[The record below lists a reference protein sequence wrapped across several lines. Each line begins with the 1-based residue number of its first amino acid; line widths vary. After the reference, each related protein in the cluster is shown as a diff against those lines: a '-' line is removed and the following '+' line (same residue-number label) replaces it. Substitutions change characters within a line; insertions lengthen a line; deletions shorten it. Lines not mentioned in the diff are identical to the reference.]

1 MNLIENEEAIKKRK
15 KAKII
20 MAIIIVLIVILLAVS
35 VFLLYM
41 ISEVQRSTLKL
52 NVDNKSTSFAED
64 LFVFEDDKL
73 YVAIKDFG
81 QLMGYTPYNGD
92 YKNRRYSETTTEC
105 YISTPNEIASY
116 SLNSNTM
123 YKKASIN
130 DDYEYFD
137 LEEPVK
143 LINDKLYVIKD
154 GIEIGTNC
162 IIQYNASNNQISV
175 ISLDYLV
182 SYYAN
187 KFNNAVVINEDANF
201 NNKKALRYDLV
212 VFQNTDGL
220 YGVYNSDGTE
230 IIGPKYTNI
239 IFKEDSQE
247 FTVTT
252 EENKMGILST
262 DGTTKIEPNYDEIK
276 QISKDLNYY
285 LVSNNKKYGV
295 INHNGNIVIYLEYD
309 KIGIDESRFNSN
321 GIDNAYILFGK
332 CIPVFQNNKWGI
344 YDIDGKVVLPLEYDS
359 IGCLVGSQNNNISSN
374 NVVVIP
380 QYEGIV
386 VGQGEQYGIYSSDGE
401 RYVPVRLDSVY
412 SQTING
418 EEKYYM
424 NVTLPTEE
432 NGEIVDKQYTYDVDE
447 YFSQF
452 VIEPPESL
460 EENVNSLGG
469 TSVNETVDG
478 NTEVTNTDSQETDA
492 NTQDTSTEPTD
503 VNVQDTNVE
512 ATDTNV

>member
-1 MNLIENEEAIKKRK
+1 MNLIENEEAIKKKK
-15 KAKII
+15 KARII
-20 MAIIIVLIVILLAVS
+20 MITISVMIVILLVVS
-35 VFLLYM
+35 VFLLYK
-41 ISEVQRSTLKL
+41 INEVQRSTLKL
-52 NVDNKSTSFAED
+52 NVDNKSTSFASD

-105 YISTPNEIASY
+105 YISTPSEIASY
-116 SLNSNTM
+116 SLNSNTI
-123 YKKASIN
+123 YKKATLN

-175 ISLDYLV
+175 ISLDYLI

-187 KFNNAVVINEDANF
+187 KFNNAVVINEEANF
-201 NNKKALRYDLV
+201 NNKKALRYDLI

-220 YGVYNSDGTE
+220 YGVYNADGTE

-252 EENKMGILST
+252 EKNKMGILSI

-276 QISKDLNYY
+276 QISRDLNYY
-285 LVSNNKKYGV
+285 LVSNNEKYGV

-332 CIPVFQNNKWGI
+332 CIPVLQNNKWGI
-344 YDIDGKVVLPLEYDS
+344 YDTNGNVILPLEYDS
-359 IGCLVGSQNNNISSN
+359 IGCVVGTQSNSISGN

-386 VGQGEQYGIYSSDGE
+386 VGQGVEYGIFSSDGE
-401 RYVPVRLDSVY
+401 QYVPVMLDTVY

-424 NVTLPTEE
+424 NVTLATEE

-460 EENVNSLGG
+460 EENVNSLGNNG
-469 TSVNETVDG
+469 TNETVVDE
-478 NTEVTNTDSQETDA
+478 NTEVTNTD
-492 NTQDTSTEPTD
+492 TQ
-503 VNVQDTNVE
+503 

>member
-1 MNLIENEEAIKKRK
+1 MNLIENEEAVKKKKR
-15 KAKII
+15 AKII
-20 MAIIIVLIVILLAVS
+20 MIVIIVLILILLVVS
-35 VFLLYM
+35 VFLLYQ

-52 NVDNKSTSFAED
+52 NVDNKATSFADD

-105 YISTPNEIASY
+105 YISTTDEIASY

-123 YKKASIN
+123 YKKATAN
-130 DDYEYFD
+130 EDYEYFE

-143 LINDKLYVIKD
+143 LINDKLYVIKE

-162 IIQYNASNNQISV
+162 IIQYKSSNNQISV
-175 ISLDYLV
+175 ITLGYLV

-187 KFNNAVVINEDANF
+187 QYQNAVVVDEEANF

-220 YGVYNSDGTE
+220 YGVYNSEGTE

-252 EENKMGILST
+252 EESKMGILST
-262 DGTTKIEPNYDEIK
+262 DGVTKINPNYDEIK

-285 LVSNNKKYGV
+285 LVSNNEKYGV
-295 INHNGNIVIYLEYD
+295 INHNGNVVIHLEFE
-309 KIGIDESRFNSN
+309 KIGIEESRFNPN
-321 GIDNAYILFGK
+321 GIDNAYIFYGY
-332 CIPVFQNNKWGI
+332 CIPVFQNNKWGL
-344 YDIDGKVVLPLEYDS
+344 YNVDGQTILPIEYDS
-359 IGCLVGSQNNNISSN
+359 MGCLVGTQSDVAGN
-374 NVVVIP
+374 NVLLIP
-380 QYEGIV
+380 QFEGIV
-386 VGQGEQYGIYSSDGE
+386 VGKGDKYTIIDKEGEEYLPMI
-401 RYVPVRLDSVY
+401 LDSVY
-412 SQTING
+412 SQTVNG

-424 NVTLPTEE
+424 NFTRPVEE
-432 NGEIVDKQYTYDVDE
+432 NGKLVDKHETYDVDE
-447 YFSQF
+447 YFEQLI
-452 VIEPPESL
+452 IETPPTL
-460 EENVNSLGG
+460 EENVNSLIGNN
-469 TSVNETVDG
+469 VANETADG
-478 NTEVTNTDSQETDA
+478 NSTVTNSEVA
-492 NTQDTSTEPTD
+492 NTEQENTQENT
-503 VNVQDTNVE
+503 
-512 ATDTNV
+512 

>member
-1 MNLIENEEAIKKRK
+1 MNLIENEEAIKKKK

-20 MAIIIVLIVILLAVS
+20 MVVIIVLIVILLAVS

-41 ISEVQRSTLKL
+41 INEVQRSTLKL
-52 NVDNKSTSFAED
+52 NVDNKSTSFASD

-105 YISTPNEIASY
+105 YISTPSEIASY
-116 SLNSNTM
+116 SLNSNTI
-123 YKKASIN
+123 YKKATLN

-175 ISLDYLV
+175 ISLDYLI

-187 KFNNAVVINEDANF
+187 KFNNAVVINEEANF
-201 NNKKALRYDLV
+201 NNKKALRYDLI

-220 YGVYNSDGTE
+220 YGVYNADGTE

-252 EENKMGILST
+252 EENKMGILSI

-276 QISKDLNYY
+276 QISRDLNYY
-285 LVSNNKKYGV
+285 LVSNNEKYGV

-332 CIPVFQNNKWGI
+332 CIPVLQNNKWGI
-344 YDIDGKVVLPLEYDS
+344 YDTNGNVILPLEYDS
-359 IGCLVGSQNNNISSN
+359 IGCVVGTQSNSISGN

-386 VGQGEQYGIYSSDGE
+386 VGQGVEYGIFSSDGE
-401 RYVPVRLDSVY
+401 QYVPVMLDTVY

-424 NVTLPTEE
+424 NVTLATEE

-460 EENVNSLGG
+460 EENVNSLGNNG
-469 TSVNETVDG
+469 TNETVVDE
-478 NTEVTNTDSQETDA
+478 NTEVTNTD
-492 NTQDTSTEPTD
+492 TQ
-503 VNVQDTNVE
+503 

>member
-1 MNLIENEEAIKKRK
+1 MNLIENEEAIKKKK
-15 KAKII
+15 KARII
-20 MAIIIVLIVILLAVS
+20 MIIIIILIVILLAVS
-35 VFLLYM
+35 ALLLYM
-41 ISEVQRSTLKL
+41 IKEVQRSTLKL
-52 NVDNKSTSFAED
+52 NVDNKSTSFAND

-130 DDYEYFD
+130 DDYEYYD

-187 KFNNAVVINEDANF
+187 KFNNAVVVDEEANF
-201 NNKKALRYDLV
+201 NNIKALRYDLV

-230 IIGPKYTNI
+230 VIGPKYANI

-276 QISKDLNYY
+276 QISKELNYY

-295 INHNGNIVIYLEYD
+295 INHNGNIVIHLEYD
-309 KIGIDESRFNSN
+309 KIGIDESRYNSN
-321 GIDNAYILFGK
+321 GLDNAYILFNK

-344 YDIDGKVVLPLEYDS
+344 YGTNGNVILPIEYDA
-359 IGCLVGSQNNNISSN
+359 IGCLVGTQSDISGN

-380 QYEGIV
+380 QYEAIV
-386 VGQGEQYGIYSSDGE
+386 VGKGEKYAIYSSDGE
-401 RYVPVRLDSVY
+401 EYVQMILDSVY

-424 NVTLPTEE
+424 IFTMP
-432 NGEIVDKQYTYDVDE
+432 GEGTQLTYDVDE
-447 YFSQF
+447 YFKQY
-452 VIEPPESL
+452 VIEPPTSL
-460 EENVNSLGG
+460 EENVNSLGDNN
-469 TSVNETVDG
+469 TNETVDG
-478 NTEVTNTDSQETDA
+478 NAVTNTEVTNEQT
-492 NTQDTSTEPTD
+492 TD
-503 VNVQDTNVE
+503 VNTQVDTNV
-512 ATDTNV
+512 A

>member
-1 MNLIENEEAIKKRK
+1 MNLIENEEAIKKKK

-20 MAIIIVLIVILLAVS
+20 MAVIIVLIVILLAVS

-41 ISEVQRSTLKL
+41 INEVQRSTLKL
-52 NVDNKSTSFAED
+52 NVDNKSTSFASD

-105 YISTPNEIASY
+105 YISTPSEIASY
-116 SLNSNTM
+116 SLNSNTI
-123 YKKASIN
+123 YKKATLN

-175 ISLDYLV
+175 ISLDYLI

-187 KFNNAVVINEDANF
+187 KFNNAVVINEEANF
-201 NNKKALRYDLV
+201 NNKKALRYDLI

-220 YGVYNSDGTE
+220 YGVYNADGTE

-252 EENKMGILST
+252 EENKMGILSI

-276 QISKDLNYY
+276 QISRDLNYY
-285 LVSNNKKYGV
+285 LVSNNEKYGV

-332 CIPVFQNNKWGI
+332 CIPVLQNNKWGI
-344 YDIDGKVVLPLEYDS
+344 YDTNGNVILPLEYDS
-359 IGCLVGSQNNNISSN
+359 IGCVVGTQSNSISGN

-386 VGQGEQYGIYSSDGE
+386 VGQGVEYGIFSSDGE
-401 RYVPVRLDSVY
+401 QYVPVMLDTVY

-424 NVTLPTEE
+424 NVTLATEE

-460 EENVNSLGG
+460 EENVNSLGNNG
-469 TSVNETVDG
+469 TNETVVDE
-478 NTEVTNTDSQETDA
+478 NTEVTNTD
-492 NTQDTSTEPTD
+492 TQ
-503 VNVQDTNVE
+503 

>member
-1 MNLIENEEAIKKRK
+1 MNLIENEEAIKKKK

-41 ISEVQRSTLKL
+41 INEVQRSTLKL

-92 YKNRRYSETTTEC
+92 YKNSKYSETTTEC
-105 YISTPNEIASY
+105 YISTPDEIASY
-116 SLNSNTM
+116 SLNSNTI
-123 YKKASIN
+123 YKKATLN

-137 LEEPVK
+137 IEEPVK

-201 NNKKALRYDLV
+201 NNKKALRYDLI

-220 YGVYNSDGTE
+220 YGVYNADGTE

-252 EENKMGILST
+252 EENKMGILSI

-276 QISKDLNYY
+276 QISRDLNYY
-285 LVSNNKKYGV
+285 LVSNNEKYGV

-332 CIPVFQNNKWGI
+332 CIPVLQNNKWGI
-344 YDIDGKVVLPLEYDS
+344 YDTNGNVILPLEYDS
-359 IGCLVGSQNNNISSN
+359 IGCVVGTQSNSISGN

-386 VGQGEQYGIYSSDGE
+386 VGQGVEYGIFSSDGE
-401 RYVPVRLDSVY
+401 QYVPVMLDTVY

-424 NVTLPTEE
+424 NVTLATEE

-460 EENVNSLGG
+460 EENVNSLGNNG
-469 TSVNETVDG
+469 TNETVVDE
-478 NTEVTNTDSQETDA
+478 NTEVTNTD
-492 NTQDTSTEPTD
+492 TQ
-503 VNVQDTNVE
+503 

>member
-1 MNLIENEEAIKKRK
+1 MNLIENEEAIKKK
-15 KAKII
+15 KRARII
-20 MAIIIVLIVILLAVS
+20 MITISVMIVILLVVS

-41 ISEVQRSTLKL
+41 INEVQRSTLKL

-92 YKNRRYSETTTEC
+92 YKNSKYSETTTEC

-123 YKKASIN
+123 YKKTSIN

-143 LINDKLYVIKD
+143 LINDKLYVIAD

-162 IIQYNASNNQISV
+162 IIQYNAPNNQISV

-187 KFNNAVVINEDANF
+187 RFKNAVVIDEEANF

-220 YGVYNSDGTE
+220 YGVYNADGTE

-252 EENKMGILST
+252 EENRMGILSA
-262 DGTTKIEPNYDEIK
+262 DGTTKIEPNYNEIK
-276 QISKDLNYY
+276 QISKELNYY
-285 LVSNNKKYGV
+285 LVSNNEKYGV
-295 INHNGNIVIYLEYD
+295 INHNGNIVIHLEFD
-309 KIGIDESRFNSN
+309 RIGIDESRFNSN
-321 GIDNAYILFGK
+321 GLDSAYILFDK

-344 YDIDGKVVLPLEYDS
+344 YDINGNVVLPIEYDAM
-359 IGCLVGSQNNNISSN
+359 GCLVGTQSDISGN
-374 NVVVIP
+374 NVIVIP
-380 QYEGIV
+380 QYEAIV
-386 VGQGEQYGIYSSDGE
+386 VGQGEKYAIFSSEGE
-401 RYVPVRLDSVY
+401 QYVPMILETVY

-418 EEKYYM
+418 EEKYFM
-424 NVTLPTEE
+424 SFIMPVEGTR
-432 NGEIVDKQYTYDVDE
+432 VTYDVDE
-447 YFSQF
+447 YFAEQ
-452 VIEPPESL
+452 VIEPPTSL
-460 EENVNSLGG
+460 EENVNSLGNNN
-469 TSVNETVDG
+469 SNEAVDG
-478 NTEVTNTDSQETDA
+478 NSEITNNDTDTTDT
-492 NTQDTSTEPTD
+492 NTQDTSTEATGT
-503 VNVQDTNVE
+503 NVQDTS
-512 ATDTNV
+512 ADTTDTNV

>member
-1 MNLIENEEAIKKRK
+1 MNLIENEEAIKKKK
-15 KAKII
+15 KARII
-20 MAIIIVLIVILLAVS
+20 MITISVMIVILLVVS
-35 VFLLYM
+35 VFLLYK
-41 ISEVQRSTLKL
+41 INEVQRSTLKL
-52 NVDNKSTSFAED
+52 NVDNKSTSFASD

-105 YISTPNEIASY
+105 YISTPSEIASY
-116 SLNSNTM
+116 SLNTNTI
-123 YKKASIN
+123 YKKATLN

-175 ISLDYLV
+175 ISLDYLI

-187 KFNNAVVINEDANF
+187 KFNNAVVINEEANF
-201 NNKKALRYDLV
+201 NNKKALRYDLI

-220 YGVYNSDGTE
+220 YGVYNADGTE

-252 EENKMGILST
+252 EKNKMGILSI

-276 QISKDLNYY
+276 QISRDLNYY
-285 LVSNNKKYGV
+285 LVSNNEKYGV

-332 CIPVFQNNKWGI
+332 CIPVLQNNKWGI
-344 YDIDGKVVLPLEYDS
+344 YDTNGNVILPLEYDS
-359 IGCLVGSQNNNISSN
+359 IGCVVGTQSNSISGN

-386 VGQGEQYGIYSSDGE
+386 VGQGVEYGIFSSDGE
-401 RYVPVRLDSVY
+401 QYVPVMLDTVY

-424 NVTLPTEE
+424 NVTLATEE

-460 EENVNSLGG
+460 EENVNSLGNNG
-469 TSVNETVDG
+469 TNETVVDE
-478 NTEVTNTDSQETDA
+478 NTEVTNTD
-492 NTQDTSTEPTD
+492 TQ
-503 VNVQDTNVE
+503 